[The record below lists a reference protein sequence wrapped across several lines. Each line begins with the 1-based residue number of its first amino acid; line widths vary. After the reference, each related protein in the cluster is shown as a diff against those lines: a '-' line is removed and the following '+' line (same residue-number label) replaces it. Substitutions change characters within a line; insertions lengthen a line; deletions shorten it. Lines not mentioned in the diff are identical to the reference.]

1 MIQGKKDFDFAERN
15 TENDQEVNKMPGF
28 DRTGPPGMGLITR
41 GGRGFCT
48 GSANRQLM
56 PGRGGFFGR
65 GAGRGWRNCYYAT
78 GLPRWQRRAFWN
90 APAAAEDEKQALKS
104 EADFL
109 RSRLQALEERLAAM
123 QAKDQQRQ
131 I

>member
-15 TENDQEVNKMPGF
+15 NESDQEVNKMPGF
-28 DRTGPPGMGLITR
+28 DRTGPRGMGLMTG

-48 GSANRQLM
+48 GLANRQWM

-65 GAGRGWRNCYYAT
+65 GAGHGWRNCYYAT
-78 GLPRWQRRAFWN
+78 GLPRWQRWTSCN
-90 APAAAEDEKQALKS
+90 TPASAEDEKQALKS

-109 RSRLQALEERLAAM
+109 RTRLNALEERLAAM
-123 QAKDQQRQ
+123 QAEDK
-131 I
+131 